1 MNQLQNKENQMN
13 GKTKLFCLGMAFFC
27 VTAFTGCFKSGESAG
42 SSSRTKASEKIDMTA
57 FALSIA
63 SPLPAEDAAVD
74 YTAKSNNPK
83 KIIWRHGVVNR
94 NMDETP
100 PQRAERQFFIEMKK
114 RLGDKIEIQ
123 LYTGGTLGTSA
134 DQILGGLQARS
145 FESYGYNVGAF
156 AEYTNAFLPLDV
168 LYLIPNIEAGIKVCA
183 EEPGEIMRQKCI
195 ADTGLNVLVYDT
207 IGMRHIT
214 NSKRPI
220 HTPKDLKG
228 LKIRVQNNPLH
239 ILGMTALG
247 ASPTPIAYA
256 ELFTSLQQKVVD
268 GQENPIANIFDMNY
282 GEVQTYMTL
291 TNHMYTA
298 GALVSN
304 NVWLQEQSPEFRK
317 AVEESRI
324 AANEYTAKETILVE
338 NRLLEEMSKKMEI
351 TYLTAEGLKE
361 FQNLSQKTWDQ
372 AAKRI
377 GPEYFNRVKMSIEK
391 VLAPPA
397 VSP

>member
-1 MNQLQNKENQMN
+1 MN
-13 GKTKLFCLGMAFFC
+13 GKIKHFCLGMALFC
-27 VTAFTGCFKSGESAG
+27 ATVFAGCSNSKEPAASGSSARTAAPAKMDPTAFS
-42 SSSRTKASEKIDMTA
+42 
-57 FALSIA
+57 LSIA
-63 SPLPAEDAAVD
+63 SPLSTEDAAVD

-83 KIIWRHGVVNR
+83 KVIWRHGVVNR

-123 LYTGGTLGTSA
+123 LYTGGTLGTTA
-134 DQILGGLQARS
+134 DQIFGGIQARS

-168 LYLIPNIEAGIKVCA
+168 MYLIPDIEAGVKICA

-220 HTPKDLKG
+220 HTPKDMKG
-228 LKIRVQNNPLH
+228 LKLRVQNNPLH
-239 ILGMTALG
+239 ILGIAALG

-304 NVWLQEQSPEFRK
+304 NVWILEQSAEFQK
-317 AVEESRI
+317 AVEESRAI
-324 AANEYTAKETILVE
+324 ANEYTGKETIRVE
-338 NRLLEEMSKKMEI
+338 NLLLEEMTKKMEI
-351 TYLTAEGLKE
+351 VHLSDEELRQ
-361 FQNLSQKTWDQ
+361 FQEVAKKTWEQ

-377 GPEYFNRVKMSIEK
+377 GREYFNKVKISIEK
-391 VLAPPA
+391 TLAEPTVLP
-397 VSP
+397 